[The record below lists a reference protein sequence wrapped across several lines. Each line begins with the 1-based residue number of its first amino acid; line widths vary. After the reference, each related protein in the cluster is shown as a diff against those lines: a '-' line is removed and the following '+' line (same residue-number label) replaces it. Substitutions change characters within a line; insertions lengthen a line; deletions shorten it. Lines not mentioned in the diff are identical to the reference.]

1 MEQTTKYLFQDH
13 TQELDQRVHDL
24 VSRLTDEEK
33 IESMLQYQP
42 AIERLG
48 VGAYKHGT
56 EAAHGIAWL
65 GEATFFPQPVGLA
78 CTWDSDLM
86 RRIGKVISDEARVM
100 YKRNPA
106 VNGLTLWAP
115 TVDMER
121 DPRWGR
127 NEEAYGEDPR
137 LTGELATRL
146 VEGIQGDHPT
156 YLKAVATLKHFL
168 GNNNEVDRGSGSSSI
183 DPRNMREYYLKAFEQ
198 PFTEGKAQSMMTAY
212 NSINGIP
219 ALLHPL
225 VHEVVKGEWGMD
237 GFIVSDAGDVMGI
250 MNDHGYYDSHT
261 PGVAESVKAGIDSI
275 TDDADLS
282 KAALREALE
291 QGLLSW
297 EDIDRALFNTF
308 RVRFRL
314 GEFDP
319 EELNPYAAIGE
330 ESMMT
335 DEAKSI
341 AAEAVRKSIVLL
353 KNDNGTLPLSGKS
366 TGDIAVI
373 GELGDIVYRDWY
385 SGTLPYAVTGLQG
398 IRSKAQGNVHYH
410 DGNDR
415 VSFTSSRNAK
425 LLSVQQPT
433 SAEEKPAVRAGMT
446 VSSSAVQSADD
457 AAAGVSGEEDNSV
470 FTVSD
475 WGFGS
480 YTIRSAAN
488 GKYWTADD
496 DSQQITASADEA
508 YGWFVKEVFGLDQQE
523 DGRVAI
529 STWNGRTV
537 HAGGDEGQ
545 LVIADEKD
553 GLVEEIYFDK
563 NVLEN
568 GLEQAVAAAKAAET
582 AVVFV
587 GNNPLIN
594 GKEENDR
601 PGLELP
607 ASQLKLIQE
616 VYAANPRTVVVVVG
630 SYPFAMEWVE
640 EHIPAILYLSH
651 AGPELGSAVAD
662 VLYGDYAPAGRLNMT
677 WYRSEE
683 QLGDLKD
690 YDIIRSQRTYQYFD
704 GKALYP
710 FGHGLTYAPIQYSD
724 LELDTAEVDA
734 QGMVRLSVRV
744 SNTGDIDSDEVVQLY
759 TKLEQSRIQRPLRTL
774 QAFQRIHLAAGQ
786 SQTVTFQLAAA
797 ELAIWDV
804 TRSRY
809 CVESGSYTFMIGRSS
824 ADIQRQAEVR
834 VNGEVIPPQDL
845 YKTVLAENYDDYRH
859 VHLVE
864 SKEGGAAVEAREDGA
879 WVLFSDAEFG
889 AAGAGH
895 FQARAAFAGQQG
907 EIQIRLDAPDGELAG
922 TLTLDASAAGAQN
935 WQDTG
940 INVQHITGRHDV
952 YLVLSQGTRIR
963 EFRFGVQH

>member
-1 MEQTTKYLFQDH
+1 MEQTTKYPFQDH
-13 TQELDQRVHDL
+13 TLELDQRVHDL
-24 VSRLTDEEK
+24 VDRLTEEEK

-42 AIERLG
+42 AVERLG

-78 CTWDSDLM
+78 CTWDSELM
-86 RRIGKVISDEARVM
+86 HRIGNVISDEARVM

-106 VNGLTLWAP
+106 INGLTLWAP

-146 VEGIQGDHPT
+146 VQGIQGDHPT

-212 NSINGIP
+212 NSINGTP

-225 VHEVVKGEWGMD
+225 VQEVVKGEWGMD

-297 EDIDRALFNTF
+297 EDIDRALFHTF

-319 EELNPYAAIGE
+319 AELNPYAAIGE

-335 DEAKSI
+335 EEAKAV

-353 KNDNGTLPLSGKS
+353 KNDNGMLPLSSQG
-366 TGDIAVI
+366 TDDVAVI

-398 IRSKAQGNVHYH
+398 IEAKVKGKVHYH

-415 VSFTSSRNAK
+415 VSFKSAGQGGI
-425 LLSVQQPT
+425 LSVQQT
-433 SAEEKPAVRAGMT
+433 ESEKEKAT
-446 VSSSAVQSADD
+446 VGVDRSADSSLPSD
-457 AAAGVSGEEDNSV
+457 PANAVEALSKNTNSV

-480 YTIRSAAN
+480 YTIRLAESD
-488 GKYWTADD
+488 KYWTADD
-496 DSQQITASADEA
+496 EGQQITASADEA
-508 YGWFVKEVFGLDQQE
+508 YGWFVKEVFGLDQQD
-523 DGRVAI
+523 DGRIAI
-529 STWNGRTV
+529 STWNGRAVYPSGTEGNLAIAEEQTV
-537 HAGGDEGQ
+537 PGEER
-545 LVIADEKD
+545 LFEKM
-553 GLVEEIYFDK
+553 
-563 NVLEN
+563 VLEN
-568 GLEQAVAAAKAAET
+568 GLEQAVAAARAAKT
-582 AVVFV
+582 AIVFV

-601 PGLELP
+601 PSLELP

-616 VYAANPRTVVVVVG
+616 VYAANPNTVVVVVG

-651 AGPELGSAVAD
+651 AGPELGNAVAD

-683 QLGDLKD
+683 QLGDLRD
-690 YDIIRSQRTYQYFD
+690 YDIIRSERTYQYFR
-704 GKALYP
+704 GQALYP
-710 FGHGLTYAPIQYSD
+710 FGHGLTYAPMEYSS
-724 LELDTAEVDA
+724 LELEAEEVDA
-734 QGMVRLSVRV
+734 EDTIRLSVTIR
-744 SNTGDIDSDEVVQLY
+744 NTGAIDSDEVVQLY
-759 TKLEQSRIQRPLRTL
+759 TKLDQSRIQRPLRTL
-774 QAFQRIHLAAGQ
+774 QAFRRIHLAAGQ
-786 SQTVTFQLAAA
+786 SSVVTF
-797 ELAIWDV
+797 ELPVNELSCWDV

-809 CVESGSYTFMIGRSS
+809 CVETGSYTLMVGRSS
-824 ADIQRQAEVR
+824 ADIQLQSNVQ
-834 VNGEVIPPQDL
+834 VNGEVIPPQEL
-845 YKTVLAENYDDYRH
+845 TKPVLAENYDDYRQ

-864 SKEGGAAVEAREDGA
+864 SSEGGAAVEALGDGA
-879 WVLFSDAEFG
+879 WILFSDAEFG
-889 AAGAGH
+889 EAGTGT
-895 FQARAAFAGQQG
+895 FQARTAFAGESG
-907 EIQIRLDAPDGELAG
+907 EVQIRLDAPDGILIG
-922 TLTLDASAAGAQN
+922 TLELNGSAGITN
-935 WQDTG
+935 WQNTSVN
-940 INVQHITGRHDV
+940 IQSVNGRHNV
-952 YLVLSQGTRIR
+952 YLVLRQGTRIR
-963 EFRFGVQH
+963 EFRFGQ

>member
-1 MEQTTKYLFQDH
+1 MEQTTKYPFQDH
-13 TQELDQRVHDL
+13 TLELDERVHDL
-24 VSRLTDEEK
+24 VSRLSEEEK

-42 AIERLG
+42 AVERLG
-48 VGAYKHGT
+48 IGAYKHGT

-78 CTWDSDLM
+78 CTWDSELM
-86 RRIGKVISDEARVM
+86 HRIGNVISDEARVM
-100 YKRNPA
+100 YMRNPA

-146 VEGIQGDHPT
+146 VQGIQGDHPT

-183 DPRNMREYYLKAFEQ
+183 DPRNMREYYLKAFEL

-212 NSINGIP
+212 NSINGTP

-225 VHEVVKGEWGMD
+225 VQEVVKGEWGMD

-261 PGVAESVKAGIDSI
+261 PGVAESIKAGIDSI

-291 QGLLSW
+291 QELLSW
-297 EDIDRALFNTF
+297 EDIDRALFHTF

-319 EELNPYAAIGE
+319 AELNPYASIGE

-335 DEAKSI
+335 EEARAI

-353 KNDNGTLPLSGKS
+353 KNDNSMLPLSS
-366 TGDIAVI
+366 QDTDDVAVI
-373 GELGDIVYRDWY
+373 GELGNIVYRDWY

-398 IRSKAQGNVHYH
+398 IEAKLKGTVHYH

-415 VSFTSSRNAK
+415 VSFQSVGHGGV
-425 LLSVQQPT
+425 LSVRQT
-433 SAEEKPAVRAGMT
+433 AAEEKAIVQADKSGF
-446 VSSSAVQSADD
+446 SSSSDTADNPVAAD
-457 AAAGVSGEEDNSV
+457 ASSL

-480 YTIRSAAN
+480 YTIRSAES

-496 DSQQITASADEA
+496 EGQRITASADEA
-508 YGWFVKEVFGLDQQE
+508 YGWYVKEVFGLNQQN
-523 DGRVAI
+523 DGRIAI

-537 HAGGDEGQ
+537 CTAVAEGH
-545 LVIADEKD
+545 LAIADEQTAD
-553 GLVEEIYFDK
+553 VLDDQALFEK
-563 NVLEN
+563 NILEN
-568 GLEQAVAAAKAAET
+568 GIEQAVAAARAAKT
-582 AVVFV
+582 AIVFV

-601 PGLELP
+601 PSLELP

-616 VYAANPRTVVVVVG
+616 VYAANPRTVVVVIG

-640 EHIPAILYLSH
+640 QHIPAILYLSH

-677 WYRSEE
+677 WYRSED
-683 QLGDLKD
+683 QLGDLRD
-690 YDIIRSQRTYQYFD
+690 YDIIRSERTYQYFK
-704 GKALYP
+704 GQALYP
-710 FGHGLTYAPIQYSD
+710 FGHGLTYSPMEYSY
-724 LELDTAEVDA
+724 LELDAEKVDA
-734 QGMVRLSVRV
+734 EDTIRLSVTVR
-744 SNTGDIDSDEVVQLY
+744 NTGTIDSDEVVQLY
-759 TKLEQSRIQRPLRTL
+759 TKLDQSRIQRPLRTL
-774 QAFQRIHLAAGQ
+774 QAFRRIHLAAGQ
-786 SQTVTFQLAAA
+786 SSVVTFELPVN
-797 ELAIWDV
+797 ELACWDV

-809 CVESGSYTFMIGRSS
+809 CVETGSYTLMVGRSS
-824 ADIQRQAEVR
+824 ADIQLQSEVQ

-845 YKTVLAENYDDYRH
+845 TKPILAENYDDYRQ

-864 SKEGGAAVEAREDGA
+864 SSEGGAAVEALGDGA
-879 WVLFSDAEFG
+879 WILFGDAEFG
-889 AAGAGH
+889 QTGVRT
-895 FQARAAFAGQQG
+895 FQARTAFAGESG
-907 EIQIRLDAPDGELAG
+907 ELQIRLDAPDGLLAA
-922 TLTLDASAAGAQN
+922 TLTLDGSGGIAN
-935 WQDTG
+935 WQNVG
-940 INVQHITGRHDV
+940 IDIQAVTGRHDV
-952 YLVLSQGTRIR
+952 YLLLSQGTRIR
-963 EFRFGVQH
+963 EFWFGE